1 MATTASPS
9 ILEQEVEQL
18 GRLKELLDAEKAS
31 LERFDGE
38 GLLRAAAETAR
49 VASALRDLSA
59 RRRAGSDSGGEHVL
73 RGGSAP
79 GGLLDRRA
87 ALLRDLREQSETLRV
102 ALDEQARTAG
112 RLLAFLKGLRPGSVL
127 YDSRGRI
134 STT

>member
-1 MATTASPS
+1 MDTAGSPS

-49 VASALRDLSA
+49 IAS
-59 RRRAGSDSGGEHVL
+59 VL
-73 RGGSAP
+73 RGLSGKRTARLNAGGEAVLP
-79 GGLLDRRA
+79 GQASGELLDRRN
-87 ALLRDLREQSETLRV
+87 ALLHDLRERSETLRL
-102 ALDEQARTAG
+102 ALEEQARMAG
-112 RLLAFLKGLRPGSVL
+112 RLLAFLKGLRPGPGL

-134 STT
+134 STP